1 MHDHN
6 KRAYRVLVLLGVL
19 LVLLLS
25 VVRCASP
32 PASPSVNTAAGQ
44 AGAVPASYTAL
55 CSSCHGYAG
64 EGSAY
69 ASPFDHARLRAMG
82 TDEIGRLIREGVPG
96 TAMIA
101 WNRTLSAAQIEEL
114 AVFIAE
120 MQPSSSEAETESATG
135 ASGE

>member
-1 MHDHN
+1 MHDRN

-32 PASPSVNTAAGQ
+32 PASPPANTAAVQ

-55 CSSCHGYAG
+55 CSSCHGHAG
-64 EGSAY
+64 EGSDY
-69 ASPFDHARLRAMG
+69 ALPFDHAHLQAIG
-82 TDEIGRLIREGVPG
+82 TDEISRLIREGVPG
-96 TAMIA
+96 TTMIA

-120 MQPSSSEAETESATG
+120 MQPTMSE